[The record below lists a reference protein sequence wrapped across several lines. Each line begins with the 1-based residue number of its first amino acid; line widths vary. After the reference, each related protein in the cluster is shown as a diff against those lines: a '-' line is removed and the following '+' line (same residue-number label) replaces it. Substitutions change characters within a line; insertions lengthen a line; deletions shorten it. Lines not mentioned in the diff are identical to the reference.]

1 MFTALAITIKE
12 GHFATQFLENN
23 WETTTRPMASTL
35 PTLSFLVAIAT
46 LLAPQA
52 SSQSANDV
60 LLVITGHTYF
70 SGRGGETS
78 EVEAVDFGGAGDCTG
93 ALANFPIG
101 NDNKWVIEVQHSTNF
116 FLVLMDTG
124 I

>member
-1 MFTALAITIKE
+1 
-12 GHFATQFLENN
+12 
-23 WETTTRPMASTL
+23 MASTL
-35 PTLSFLVAIAT
+35 PTLPLLAAVAT
-46 LLAPQA
+46 SLLAPLA

-101 NDNKWVIEVQHSTNF
+101 NDNKWVIEVQHSVNF
-116 FLVLMDTG
+116 FLVLIDTG